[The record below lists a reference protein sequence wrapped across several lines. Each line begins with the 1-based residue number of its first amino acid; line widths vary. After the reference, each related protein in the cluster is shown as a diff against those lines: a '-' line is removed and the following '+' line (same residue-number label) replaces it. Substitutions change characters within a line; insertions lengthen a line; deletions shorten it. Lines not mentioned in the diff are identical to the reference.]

1 MQKLLIVSSSDKDI
15 EMLQSNI
22 KVGFN
27 IMSVKSHTE
36 AKKVSIVNNFDVIII
51 DLTSDYGINLAK
63 EFIFSTMS
71 QIILVVR
78 NDLYDYASTSL
89 ESMGIITIAK
99 PINKTFLNQVLKIA
113 AANNARIKSIQQMN
127 IKLSNQ
133 IKDLKLINK
142 AKWILVS
149 QSNMDEEFAHKY
161 IEKLAMTRRKTKR
174 EIAESI
180 IASYEN

>member
-1 MQKLLIVSSSDKDI
+1 
-15 EMLQSNI
+15 
-22 KVGFN
+22 
-27 IMSVKSHTE
+27 MSAKSHTE
-36 AKKVSIVNNFDVIII
+36 AKKVSIVNNFDIVII
-51 DLTSDYGINLAK
+51 DLPSDYGINLAK
-63 EFIFSTMS
+63 DLVMSTMS
-71 QIILVVR
+71 QIILICR

-89 ESMGIITIAK
+89 ETMGIITMAK
-99 PINKTFLNQVLKIA
+99 PINKSFLNQVLKIA
-113 AANNARIKSIQQMN
+113 TANNARIKSIQQMN

-133 IKDLKLINK
+133 IKDLKSINK

-161 IEKLAMTRRKTKR
+161 IEKLAMSRRKTKR